1 MFNEELMKDIET
13 ACRFINE
20 SDSHVIAIKN
30 GRIIGKKNGNGL
42 NIFYDF
48 INEFKEELSGCIIGY
63 KKLDV
68 ASAHLCKYIKASGVY
83 SPVGSKKA
91 IAMLITGG
99 IPCQVDNLIQKTPDS
114 SDVDFDDLNKKLE
127 SIRDSNLAFDIIKE
141 KYL

>member
-1 MFNEELMKDIET
+1 MFNEELMKDIES

-20 SDSHVIAIKN
+20 SDSEVVAIKN
-30 GRIIGKKNGNGL
+30 GRIIGRKNGSGL
-42 NIFYDF
+42 NIFYDL
-48 INEFKEELSGCIIGY
+48 INEFKEELSSCVIGY
-63 KKLDV
+63 KKLDI

-83 SPVGSKKA
+83 SPIGSTKA

-99 IPCQVDNLIQKTPDS
+99 IHCQVDNLIQKTPDS